1 MQPSIN
7 LQTTSWT
14 IPDQS
19 TQIFI
24 VLIDQKNLSFISW
37 TIIRGELL
45 FFFFGGGGGGG
56 GLIENL
62 GCIQNLAGESLFIW
76 CLSFLILVSF
86 SW

>member
-56 GLIENL
+56 
-62 GCIQNLAGESLFIW
+62 A
-76 CLSFLILVSF
+76 
-86 SW
+86 